1 MEDRDIIQQ
10 LKTLRNITPD
20 AGYTRRS
27 RSLLV
32 KTPVTQKPLSPWR
45 ILVNS
50 FQFGSAIAL
59 TAVLLL
65 VIIGGFSAWKLIS
78 PFRLGSLDPASL
90 KAEAEAIDI
99 QIELTNLA
107 YPEAGRKS
115 AAESTVMITP
125 ESQPSAAEAA
135 SSTEAEAVGVDEAL
149 DILAK

>member
-1 MEDRDIIQQ
+1 MEDRDITQQ
-10 LKTLRNITPD
+10 LKTMRNITPE

-32 KTPVTQKPLSPWR
+32 AAPVTQKPLSTWR
-45 ILVNS
+45 VLVTS
-50 FQFGSAIAL
+50 FQFGSATAL

-90 KAEAEAIDI
+90 RAEAEAIDI

-107 YPEAGRKS
+107 YPEASREA
-115 AAESTVMITP
+115 AAESTIMRTL
-125 ESQPSAAEAA
+125 ESQPFTAEAT
-135 SSTEAEAVGVDEAL
+135 SSPEVVGVDEAL
-149 DILAK
+149 DILAE

>member
-1 MEDRDIIQQ
+1 MQNIEQK
-10 LKTLRNITPD
+10 LKELKSISPD

-32 KTPVTQKPLSPWR
+32 EAPITQKPLSPWR
-45 ILVNS
+45 VLVTS

-65 VIIGGFSAWKLIS
+65 VIIGGFSAWKMIS

-90 KAEAEAIDI
+90 QAEAEAIDI

-107 YPEAGRKS
+107 YPEVNRGAS
-115 AAESTVMITP
+115 AETTP
-125 ESQPSAAEAA
+125 RTTQAAPAPTTEAA
-135 SSTEAEAVGVDEAL
+135 SSEATVGVDEAL
-149 DILAK
+149 DILAE